1 MHRHSEEPKAR
12 DLLPLDCVNTTG
24 EIIRLRPSASA
35 QDDKKGGTSGSAR
48 DDKEGPLRAPLGM
61 NVTMAGHKNASKAE
75 AFLYLLYHAGA
86 LLA

>member
-24 EIIRLRPSASA
+24 EILRLRPSASA
-35 QDDKKGGTSGSAR
+35 QDDKKG
-48 DDKEGPLRAPLGM
+48 PLRAPLGM
-61 NVTMAGHKNASKAE
+61 SVTMAGHKNASKAE